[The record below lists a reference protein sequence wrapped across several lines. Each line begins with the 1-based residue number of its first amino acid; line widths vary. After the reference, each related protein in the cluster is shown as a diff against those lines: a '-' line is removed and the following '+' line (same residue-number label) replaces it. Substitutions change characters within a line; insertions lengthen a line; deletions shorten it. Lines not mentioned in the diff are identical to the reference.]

1 MMSDL
6 LSQDEID
13 ALLHG
18 VDSGVIE
25 TEEAP
30 LEPGVARSYDFASQD
45 RIVRGRLP
53 TLEMINE
60 RFIRTWR
67 IGLFNLLRR
76 SADLS
81 VRGIETIKFGE
92 YMHSLYVPTN
102 LNLIKLKPLRGT
114 GLIVFEPKLVYTVV
128 DNFFGGDGRYP
139 AKIEGREFTPT
150 EMRVIHLLLKQT
162 FADLVEAWAP
172 VMNVE
177 FEYLNS
183 EVNPHFAN
191 IVSPREY
198 VVVSRFHVELDGG
211 GGEIHVTLPYSML
224 EPIREL
230 LDAGMQ
236 SDRVDND
243 GSWKFSL
250 QEQLRSA
257 EVTLSSVLVEKR
269 ISLRE
274 LTRLKVGDILPIELP
289 KTVPLCVEHVP
300 VFVGEFGTSNGN
312 NAVKIISDRP
322 PGARPDSAPFSADT
336 SALAPPAPG
345 TPAPSQPVAPP
356 EAHA

>member
-18 VDSGVIE
+18 VDSGAIE
-25 TEEAP
+25 TD
-30 LEPGVARSYDFASQD
+30 EPTVPGTASVYDFASQD

-81 VRGIETIKFGE
+81 VRGIETVKFSE
-92 YMHSLYVPTN
+92 YLHSLYVPTN

-128 DNFFGGDGRYP
+128 DSFFGGDGRYP
-139 AKIEGREFTPT
+139 AKIEGREFTAT

-162 FADLVEAWAP
+162 FADLVDAWAP
-172 VMNVE
+172 VMKVD
-177 FEYLNS
+177 FEYINS

-243 GSWKFSL
+243 GSWRRSL
-250 QEQLRSA
+250 QEQLGSA
-257 EVTLSSVLVEKR
+257 EVTLSSVLAEKR
-269 ISLRE
+269 IDLRQ
-274 LTRLKVGDILPIELP
+274 LTRLKVGDIIPIDLPRS
-289 KTVPLCVEHVP
+289 VPVCVEQVP
-300 VFVGEFGTSNGN
+300 VFTGEFGISNGN
-312 NAVKIISDRP
+312 NAVKITSQRP
-322 PGARPDSAPFSADT
+322 PGSRHEPSPTPHSFQPAAPQEI
-336 SALAPPAPG
+336 
-345 TPAPSQPVAPP
+345 QP
-356 EAHA
+356 

>member
-18 VDSGVIE
+18 VDAGVIE
-25 TEEAP
+25 TEEP
-30 LEPGVARSYDFASQD
+30 PPEPGVARTYDFASQD

-76 SADLS
+76 STDLS

-92 YMHSLYVPTN
+92 YLHSLYVPTN
-102 LNLIKLKPLRGT
+102 LNLIRLKPLRGV

-139 AKIEGREFTPT
+139 AKIEGREFTQT
-150 EMRVIHLLLKQT
+150 EMRVIQLLLKQT
-162 FADLVEAWAP
+162 FADLVDAWAP
-172 VMNVE
+172 VLDVE
-177 FEYLNS
+177 FEYINS

-211 GGEIHVTLPYSML
+211 GGELHITLPYSML

-230 LDAGMQ
+230 LDAGIQ
-236 SDRVDND
+236 SDRVHDDDSFRDSVKDLLND
-243 GSWKFSL
+243 
-250 QEQLRSA
+250 A
-257 EVTLSSVLVEKR
+257 NVTLSSVLSEKR
-269 ISLRE
+269 ISLRD
-274 LTRLKVGDILPIELP
+274 LIALKVGDILPIDLP
-289 KTVPLCVEHVP
+289 KSVPICVEQVP
-300 VFVGEFGTSNGN
+300 VFTGEFGISNGN
-312 NAVKIISDRP
+312 NAVKITANRP
-322 PGARPDSAPFSADT
+322 PGARITAPVRV
-336 SALAPPAPG
+336 PPSL
-345 TPAPSQPVAPP
+345 TPVPSQ
-356 EAHA
+356 EAQA